1 MKKKLP
7 DEVAKKIVAAKDN
20 IKVDVQKGRNIITC
34 YEKEEEFD
42 PWSFLDYVP
51 DMLEKVNN
59 LVDSGRLSEEDS
71 ELVRKLAKDF
81 EWLHFWRID
90 ICNTI
95 NEYMTEEDGDIE
107 LPDEVRVS
115 MMLKRLSGQN
125 KIDDNPD
132 NWII

>member
-1 MKKKLP
+1 MRKKLP
-7 DEVAKKIVAAKDN
+7 DEIAKKIVAAKDN
-20 IKVDVQKGRNIITC
+20 IEVDVQKGKRIVTC
-34 YEKEEEFD
+34 YEKEEEDFD

-51 DMLEKVNN
+51 GMLEKVNK
-59 LVDSGRLSEEDS
+59 LVDSGKLSEEDI

-95 NEYMTEEDGDIE
+95 NEYMTKEDGDIE
-107 LPDEVRVS
+107 LPDDVRLS

-125 KIDDNPD
+125 RIDDNLT
-132 NWII
+132 